1 MWTIRAGLLVVA
13 TMAAVA
19 QLFETP
25 KKISNPCYS
34 TKQLLYLK
42 NQLLAKATTNGAQI
56 QAALLKVA
64 QLQAA
69 AAAATGDEALM
80 YAALAAG
87 TGAKVS
93 QAIEQST
100 DGVRRL
106 ASAAAAAQELAGVQT
121 LLTDVA
127 ALSIKPMTA
136 KQLSVS
142 GPANGKHYIRFAS
155 TGATYATCEPQES
168 TSDNRQPEQNPDPA
182 NNVLDIF
189 FLKGRGEA
197 GPDATTALLCFH
209 NTNTAACTAASANQN
224 TYGELTTGKPLD
236 LTKAQAKTPISG
248 TQKFT
253 ITGGG
258 TSNLL
263 PPQKYVEARM
273 ATLAE
278 GISAYA
284 EMSFMANDLESP
296 AMAVATETQ
305 LALLKALDP
314 TADETKLSAKAT
326 EIDGQIAKLYGKN
339 GCEAKTKVWNKFK
352 SIQIPKEATL
362 DNKPTTL
369 NKLDDLNKLWFAS
382 FFHKAK
388 LIQETAARAHQ
399 KETEKTKTADSTG
412 KPEEKKDG
420 DNKTIAAD
428 CTATEE
434 GKCDKTK
441 FDWNAEKKKCKVKEG
456 TAVIS
461 AVIKAPLLLAFLFL

>member
-1 MWTIRAGLLVVA
+1 MWTIRAGLLVFA

-25 KKISNPCYS
+25 KKISNPCDS
-34 TKQLLYLK
+34 TKQLLHLK
-42 NQLLAKATTNGAQI
+42 DQLLAKATTSGTQI
-56 QAALLKVA
+56 RAALLKVA

-106 ASAAAAAQELAGVQT
+106 ASAAAAAQELAGLQA
-121 LLTDVA
+121 LIADVE
-127 ALSIKPMTA
+127 ALSITPHPA
-136 KQLSVS
+136 AQPGSGGVS
-142 GPANGKHYIRFAS
+142 SGKHFIRFAS

-168 TSDNRQPEQNPDPA
+168 NPDNRKPDTNPDET
-182 NNVLDIF
+182 NNELNLF
-189 FLKGRGEA
+189 FLKARGKSSS
-197 GPDATTALLCFH
+197 DQYTALLCFAGG
-209 NTNTAACTAASANQN
+209 NPSGCTSAAASQN
-224 TYGELTTGKPLD
+224 TYMEMTGGKPLD
-236 LTKAQAKTPISG
+236 LQPASAKTP
-248 TQKFT
+248 K
-253 ITGGG
+253 TGNQQFIVAGG
-258 TSNLL
+258 ASSNLL
-263 PPQKYVEARM
+263 PPQKYVDKRL

-278 GISAYA
+278 GIAAYN
-284 EMSFMANDLESP
+284 ELSFTANDLESP
-296 AMAVATETQ
+296 AMAVATETR

-339 GCEAKTKVWNKFK
+339 GGEVKTKVWNKFK

-399 KETEKTKTADSTG
+399 KETEKQKQRT
-412 KPEEKKDG
+412 
-420 DNKTIAAD
+420 TIR
-428 CTATEE
+428 
-434 GKCDKTK
+434 KQVQQKTK
-441 FDWNAEKKKCKVKEG
+441 KTGIKRMSAKPLKRKIVTRKSVIGTRKKICAKSKRG
-456 TAVIS
+456 Q
-461 AVIKAPLLLAFLFL
+461 FLFLL

>member
-13 TMAAVA
+13 TTATVA
-19 QLFETP
+19 QLFEPP
-25 KKISNPCYS
+25 KKISNPCDS
-34 TKQLLYLK
+34 TKQLLHLK
-42 NQLLAKATTNGAQI
+42 EQLLAKATTNGAQI

-106 ASAAAAAQELAGVQT
+106 ASAAAASAQELAGVQT

-127 ALSIKPMTA
+127 ALSIKPMAA

-155 TGATYATCEPQES
+155 TGATYTTCEPQES
-168 TSDNRQPEQNPDPA
+168 TPDNRQPDQNPDPA

-189 FLKGRGEA
+189 FLKGRGKA

-263 PPQKYVEARM
+263 PPQKYVEARL

-284 EMSFMANDLESP
+284 EMSFVADNLETP
-296 AMAVATETQ
+296 EMAVATEAR

-314 TADETKLSAKAT
+314 TEDVSKLSDKAT
-326 EIDGQIAKLYGKN
+326 EIDGQITKLYGKN
-339 GCEAKTKVWNKFK
+339 GGEVKTRVWEKFK

-369 NKLDDLNKLWFAS
+369 NKLDDLNKLWFVAS
-382 FFHKAK
+382 FHKAK
-388 LIQETAARAHQ
+388 PIQETVARVHQ
-399 KETEKTKTADSTG
+399 KETEKNKNSGLNRKTRR
-412 KPEEKKDG
+412 
-420 DNKTIAAD
+420 
-428 CTATEE
+428 
-434 GKCDKTK
+434 
-441 FDWNAEKKKCKVKEG
+441 KERRG
-456 TAVIS
+456 
-461 AVIKAPLLLAFLFL
+461 